1 MADETELRA
10 GARGHRVH
18 GAVHKRAAPV
28 ARPES
33 QTDHRVVIVHRFVHH
48 YRVPFYEGLADALAE
63 RGVALTLVHGVPH
76 GAEAQRNEH
85 VVVPWAAQVGYRE
98 IGVAGRSLAWQ
109 PALPHVR
116 GADLVIVA
124 QEVKLLLNHL
134 LLARYLL
141 GRERMAFWGHGVNF
155 QRSSA
160 SGPGE
165 SLKRFVS
172 TRVHWWFAYNHL
184 GGRDR
189 RRLRV
194 PARADHRRPQQH
206 RPRRAGT
213 ATATPSPPRRSPGRS
228 RRRVCTGASSR
239 SSPAGCTRR
248 SGSTFSWTPRTAI
261 HAAEEDFELVVVG
274 GGAQEEFVRAA
285 AAGRPWL
292 HATGPLFGPE
302 LVRWLVAGKLLLMP
316 GLVGLVVLDSFAMQL
331 PLVTIADSEHSP
343 EFAYLRD
350 GENGVVLPVG
360 TDAAGYADAVVRLLR
375 DEALRARLVEG
386 CQQAQAQ
393 YSIEEMVDRF
403 TDGVVRALA
412 APPLQ
417 ARVTTH
423 LGTRPI
429 DHEASFS

>member
-1 MADETELRA
+1 M
-10 GARGHRVH
+10 
-18 GAVHKRAAPV
+18 
-28 ARPES
+28 
-33 QTDHRVVIVHRFVHH
+33 VIVQRFVHH

-63 RGVALTLVHGVPH
+63 RGIALTLVHGVPH
-76 GAEAQRNEH
+76 GAEAQRGEH

-134 LLARYLL
+134 LLARHLL
-141 GRERMAFWGHGVNF
+141 GRERLAFWGHGVNF

-184 GGRDR
+184 VAEIVAGFGFPPERITDVRNSIDLAGLAQDRDA
-189 RRLRV
+189 V
-194 PARADHRRPQQH
+194 TSEEI
-206 RPRRAGT
+206 AGT
-213 ATATPSPPRRSPGRS
+213 LAEAGLHGRKLA
-228 RRRVCTGASSR
+228 VF
-239 SSPAGCTRR
+239 AGGLYAEKRLDLLLDAADR
-248 SGSTFSWTPRTAI
+248 I
-261 HAAEEDFELVVVG
+261 HAAEDDFELVVVG
-274 GGAQEEFVRAA
+274 GGAQENLVRAA
-285 AAGRPWL
+285 AGHRPWL
-292 HATGPLFGPE
+292 HAAGPLFGPE

-316 GLVGLVVLDSFAMQL
+316 GLVGLVVLDSFAMEL

-350 GENGVVLPVG
+350 GENGVVLPAG

-375 DEALRARLVEG
+375 DEALRARLLEG

-393 YSIEEMVDRF
+393 YSIQEMVDRF

-412 APPLQ
+412 APPLRR
-417 ARVTTH
+417 A
-423 LGTRPI
+423 
-429 DHEASFS
+429 